1 MISIQTARK
10 DHAHFQKLHIE
21 RRELWSRA
29 LLGAAEGRLERAERA
44 MAAALDARLRTSTRK

>member
-1 MISIQTARK
+1 MFNIQTARK
-10 DHAHFQKLHIE
+10 DHAHFQALHVE

-44 MAAALDARLRTSTRK
+44 MAQAIDARLRTSVRK